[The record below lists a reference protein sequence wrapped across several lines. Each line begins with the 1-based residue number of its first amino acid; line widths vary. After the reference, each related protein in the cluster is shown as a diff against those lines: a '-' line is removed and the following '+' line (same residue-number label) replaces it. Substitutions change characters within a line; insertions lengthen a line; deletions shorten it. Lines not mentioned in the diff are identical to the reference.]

1 MFNRLKRFC
10 VVAGYLSERVFIT
23 YYDVSIDA
31 TLTPLDILRAAL
43 RRRGE
48 YDGYDNIE
56 VLVSELRKKF
66 KVVLTVFDEAEKWY
80 RERTAPDEEIHT
92 SKQAIGQLYSLGCQP
107 GSTVIL
113 CGSSSK
119 LVDLALKR
127 RLTETSKALGNA
139 YYDYVDLNNQKYK
152 PLVLPPVEL
161 ENVEGYL
168 RVCCAFFN

>member
-1 MFNRLKRFC
+1 MKQFC
-10 VVAGYLSERVFIT
+10 VVASYLSEKLFIT
-23 YYDVSIDA
+23 YYDVSVDA

-56 VLVSELRKKF
+56 VLVDNLRKKF
-66 KVVLTVFDEAEKWY
+66 EVVLTVFDEAEKWY
-80 RERTAPDEEIHT
+80 RERTAHEDEIHI
-92 SKQAIGQLYSLGCQP
+92 SKRAIGQLYSLGCQP

-127 RLTETSKALGNA
+127 RLTETSKALGEA
-139 YYDYVDLNNQKYK
+139 YCDYVDLNNQKYK
-152 PLVLPPVEL
+152 PLILPPVEF
-161 ENVEGYL
+161 EDVKGYVQ
-168 RVCCAFFN
+168 VCRAFSTSNT